1 MVLASIGVW
10 VDGSALP
17 TMTFIESAIRP
28 SSIMYSS
35 RAGRIDH
42 DVAVLDGHVAGP
54 VEAGEHARIELTAVR
69 LHLRPGG
76 IAQLRVE
83 RVHAAKRVRT

>member
-10 VDGSALP
+10 VDGSDLP

-28 SSIMYSS
+28 SSIMYS
-35 RAGRIDH
+35 RAPAASTI
-42 DVAVLDGHVAGP
+42 DVALLDGHVAGA

-69 LHLRPGG
+69 LH
-76 IAQLRVE
+76 RVQ
-83 RVHAAKRVRT
+83 AASRSCA